1 MTSCFRRCLCGLLF
15 AGVVF
20 ADEGMWTFDNPPI
33 QRLAEKYKFTPHR
46 EWLDHIRLSSVRL
59 SDGGSGSF
67 ISAHG
72 LLLTNHHVARAQL
85 QNLST
90 AQKDYVQDGF
100 YAASQA
106 DERKSPN
113 LEVDVL
119 ISMEDVTKRIQAA
132 LKPGQSDQESFAARR
147 ATTAEIE
154 RDSLKATGLRS
165 DVISLYQGGE
175 YWLYRYKKYTD
186 VRLVFAP
193 EQQIAFFGGD
203 ADNFTY
209 PRYDLD
215 MAIYRVYEN
224 GKPLDNNQYLRWN
237 AKGAADGELVFLSG
251 NPGTTQ
257 RLATVAQL
265 SADRDDLFPKL
276 IATLQDRIRLLQN
289 YSSRGPEQAR
299 QAGSM
304 IFGLQNSVKAIS
316 GEQQGLLDRNV
327 MAKKQKEEEEF
338 KALVRA
344 NPDWSKQYGG
354 AWDAVASA
362 EAKAR
367 SRVDQQ
373 LFRDFDSSLYQM
385 ALRIVRYVAEVKKP
399 DGVRLPGFHEAQL
412 ESLRFRLFAPVPVYP
427 ELEQVRLQ
435 GSFDRALQHLGP
447 EDPYLKTALDARNP
461 AQAAQALVQGTKLA
475 DANLR
480 KQLIAGGES
489 AVAASTDPMIVL
501 ARKLDPLGREQIK
514 WIEDNVSSVI
524 AKAGEQIGRA
534 RFLAYGKSTYPDAT
548 FTLRL
553 AYGTV
558 KGYPMN
564 GTVAPHQTSFY
575 GLYDRAVGFD
585 FAGPWA
591 LPSRY
596 QEQRAH
602 LNLATPLNFVADV
615 DSTGGNSGS
624 PLVNRAG
631 ELVGLLFDGNIES
644 LVGTFV
650 YDPEKN
656 RSVLVH
662 SGAMIEALR
671 KLYGAGTLA
680 DEIQGVAH

>member
-1 MTSCFRRCLCGLLF
+1 MTPSLRFACFVLI
-15 AGVVF
+15 AGSSVL
-20 ADEGMWTFDNPPI
+20 ADEGMWTFDNPPLK
-33 QRLAEKYKFTPHR
+33 RLQDKYNFTPSK

-67 ISAHG
+67 VSPHG

-90 AQKDYVQDGF
+90 AQKDYIKDGF
-100 YAASQA
+100 YAASQSG
-106 DERKSPN
+106 ERKSPN
-113 LEVDVL
+113 LEVNVL

-132 LKPGQSDQESFAARR
+132 LKPGQTDQESFAARR
-147 ATTAEIE
+147 AATAEIE

-165 DVISLYQGGE
+165 DVVSLYQGGE

-203 ADNFTY
+203 PDNFTY

-224 GKPLDNNQYLRWN
+224 DKPIENGQFLKWN

-257 RLATVAQL
+257 RLATLPQL
-265 SADRDDLFPKL
+265 SSDRDDVFPKV
-276 IATLQDRIRLLQN
+276 IASMQDRIRLLQD
-289 YSSRGPEQAR
+289 YSKRGPEQAR

-304 IFGLQNSVKAIS
+304 IFGLQNSVKAIT
-316 GEQQGLLDRNV
+316 GEEQGLLDKSV
-327 MAKKQKEEEEF
+327 IAKKQKEEEEF

-344 NPDWSKQYGG
+344 NADWGKQYGG
-354 AWDAVASA
+354 AWDAIASA

-367 SRVDQQ
+367 PRVDQQ
-373 LFRDFDSSLYQM
+373 LFRGFDSSLYQM
-385 ALRIVRYVAEVKKP
+385 ALQIVRYVAEVKKP

-412 ESLRFRLFAPVPVYP
+412 ESARFRLFAPVPIYP

-447 EDPYLKTALDARNP
+447 EDPYLKTALDGRP
-461 AQAAQALVQGTKLA
+461 SAQAAQALIQGTKLA
-475 DANLR
+475 DVSVR
-480 KQLIAGGES
+480 KALIEGGES
-489 AVAASTDPMIVL
+489 AVGSSTDPMIVL
-501 ARKLDPLGREQIK
+501 ARKLDPIGREQIK
-514 WIEDNVSSVI
+514 WFEDNITSVVS
-524 AKAGEQIGRA
+524 KAGEQIGRA

-558 KGYPMN
+558 RGYPMN
-564 GTVAPHQTSFY
+564 GTVAPHQTTLY
-575 GLYDRAVGFD
+575 GLYDRAAGFD
-585 FAGPWA
+585 FAGPWS

-596 QEQRAH
+596 QEH
-602 LNLATPLNFVADV
+602 KESLNLATPLNFVADV

-662 SGAMIEALR
+662 SAVMIEALR
-671 KLYGAGTLA
+671 KLYGAGALA
-680 DEIQGVAH
+680 DEIQGRAR